1 MSQRYQIKYIR
12 LKPSG
17 SNTHIT
23 DDRVI
28 QLYKWGCTD
37 YAYFKIIN
45 DFFNTTRQN
54 RETKDTIKCR
64 LENLKQ
70 EQEVINGLV
79 VNRYSFKKLKEI
91 ILELFENTRISNDEY
106 QIIYSDYL
114 EYITMQWKKIPGRYG
129 KVVYEPLIKYKRRE
143 LFGGRDFAN
152 SKCDVVYKNTRK
164 RNLSI
169 YECKFGL
176 STFVSHL
183 RVDIIRETN
192 RNLLRKGRRAHRKID
207 YLKECE
213 RIFSS
218 NLLSDVEDSEIRIV
232 TLATRSSIPQESL
245 RILEGI
251 TLITRENIEDLS
263 FYNHMK
269 T

>member
-1 MSQRYQIKYIR
+1 MLPTTKITYNCQDDEVKNLIFDYKKNINKFRSTIKKYIEDDDV
-12 LKPSG
+12 LK
-17 SNTHIT
+17 H
-23 DDRVI
+23 
-28 QLYKWGCTD
+28 
-37 YAYFKIIN
+37 
-45 DFFNTTRQN
+45 
-54 RETKDTIKCR
+54 
-64 LENLKQ
+64 
-70 EQEVINGLV
+70 
-79 VNRYSFKKLKEI
+79 
-91 ILELFENTRISNDEY
+91 
-106 QIIYSDYL
+106 YL
-114 EYITMQWKKIPGRYG
+114 
-129 KVVYEPLIKYKRRE
+129 
-143 LFGGRDFAN
+143 
-152 SKCDVVYKNTRK
+152 S
-164 RNLSI
+164 NLSI

>member
-1 MSQRYQIKYIR
+1 MIESFSYISGVVLIMLALR
-12 LKPSG
+12 LLM
-17 SNTHIT
+17 IFL
-23 DDRVI
+23 I
-28 QLYKWGCTD
+28 QLGK
-37 YAYFKIIN
+37 
-45 DFFNTTRQN
+45 
-54 RETKDTIKCR
+54 IKCR